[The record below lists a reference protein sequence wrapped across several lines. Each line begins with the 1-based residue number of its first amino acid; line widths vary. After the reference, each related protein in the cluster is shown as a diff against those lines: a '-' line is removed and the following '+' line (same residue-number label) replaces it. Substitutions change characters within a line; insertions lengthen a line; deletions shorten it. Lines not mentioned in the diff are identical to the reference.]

1 MPSTKY
7 YKPALFGLSHAD
19 QQIESDV
26 VVVPI
31 CGAQVVQ
38 MIAGLMRLNGM
49 AALNEKEL
57 VFFMLHPEIAAMIL
71 FGYECPDKHMRVA

>member
-1 MPSTKY
+1 
-7 YKPALFGLSHAD
+7 LFGLSHAD
-19 QQIESDV
+19 QHIKPGF

-49 AALNEKEL
+49 TALNEKEL
-57 VFFMLHPEIAAMIL
+57 VFVMMHPETAAMIL
-71 FGYECPDKHMRVA
+71 FGYECSDKHMRVA